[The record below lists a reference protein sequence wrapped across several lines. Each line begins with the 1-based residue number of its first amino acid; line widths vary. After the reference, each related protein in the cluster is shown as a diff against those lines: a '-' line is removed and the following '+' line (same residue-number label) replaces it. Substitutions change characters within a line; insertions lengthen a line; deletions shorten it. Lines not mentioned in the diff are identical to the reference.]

1 MTDPL
6 IRPPHLVERCS
17 VTYPLWLD
25 VTLTRAQCERMDLGM
40 HLLEAGHDSSMIVYD
55 SFDLRS
61 LSRLGTDDYSSSRS
75 LVMALH
81 DSSDN
86 RTEFR

>member
-1 MTDPL
+1 MESEEQLP
-6 IRPPHLVERCS
+6 
-17 VTYPLWLD
+17 
-25 VTLTRAQCERMDLGM
+25 DLGT

-61 LSRLGTDDYSSSRS
+61 LSLLGTDYFSSSRS
-75 LVMALH
+75 LALKLH